1 MKTIRP
7 KTTRFV
13 AAIIAL
19 SSLPLSG
26 HTAWQD
32 LLNKLPL
39 PSKSTST
46 AGVQS
51 LTDSEMSAGL
61 KEALDQAA
69 QIAVKQLGQDGG
81 YLNNPAVRIP
91 LPERLSWVE
100 KGLRAVGQG
109 AMVDEFE
116 GTMNHA
122 AEQAVPVALDEFRGA
137 IRAMTLADAKTILTG
152 PDDAATQYFRTQRSD
167 SLREKF
173 RPIVSAATARTGVTA
188 SYKNLLDQA
197 GGASALV
204 DTRSLDLDSY
214 VTDKALDGLF
224 LTMAEEEKHI
234 RENPVARSTDLLK
247 KVFGS
252 VGR

>member
-1 MKTIRP
+1 MQTARP
-7 KTTRFV
+7 FAFIAGLVLVFV
-13 AAIIAL
+13 
-19 SSLPLSG
+19 PLLG
-26 HTAWQD
+26 HAGWQD
-32 LLNKLPL
+32 LLDKLPL
-39 PSKSTST
+39 PSRSGSA

-51 LTDSEMSAGL
+51 LTDGEMSAGL
-61 KEALDQAA
+61 KEALDKAA
-69 QIAVKQLGQDGG
+69 QIAVDRLGRDGG
-81 YLNNPAVRIP
+81 YLDNPAVRIP
-91 LPERLSWVE
+91 IPERLGWVE

-137 IRAMTLADAKTILTG
+137 IRAMTLADAKAILTG
-152 PDDAATQYFRTQRSD
+152 PDDAATQYFRAQRSD
-167 SLREKF
+167 SLRERF

-188 SYKNLLDQA
+188 SYKKMLGKA

-224 LTMAEEEKHI
+224 LTMAQEEKRI
-234 RENPVARSTDLLK
+234 RENPLARSTELLK
-247 KVFGS
+247 KVFGAAD
-252 VGR
+252 R